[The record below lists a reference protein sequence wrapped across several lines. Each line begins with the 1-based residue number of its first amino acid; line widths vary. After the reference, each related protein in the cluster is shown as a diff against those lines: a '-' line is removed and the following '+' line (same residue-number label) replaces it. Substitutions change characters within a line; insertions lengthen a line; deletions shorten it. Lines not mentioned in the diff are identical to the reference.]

1 MRKFLLSVLALPL
14 LANPAFAHPEHDDM
28 SAREERK
35 PITEVAKDAVVR
47 QVTQTK
53 LPVSWATVR
62 PSKSELRTVGGVQ
75 RWVVTFSNPKIK
87 ARSQRTIYV
96 LLTPMG
102 DFVSVEKG
110 LR

>member
-1 MRKFLLSVLALPL
+1 MRRFLFSALTVLL
-14 LANPAFAHPEHDDM
+14 LANPALAHPEHDKM

-35 PITEVAKDAVVR
+35 PISEVAKDAVVR
-47 QVTQTK
+47 QITQAK
-53 LPVSWATVR
+53 LPASWATVR

-75 RWVVTFSNPKIK
+75 RWVVTFTNPKIK
-87 ARSQRTIYV
+87 ARAQRTIYV

-102 DFVSVEKG
+102 DFVSVEKV